1 MPVLVPGRRCASSSS
16 SATPHKNEQH
26 HREGGGR
33 DPGAWDGVPL
43 RGGITLKRAIIRR
56 RIGSNGQVAT
66 QCRIDTVVSA
76 CTAEAYDF
84 NRLFAFLESTF
95 PQVSNIQ
102 GEVIHV
108 KTPHPV
114 EQTVEA
120 FFFADGC
127 FVLWGAPSEVA
138 QLMLRFRDSIKPFE
152 VNPLTRCETETLF
165 FRHTRSD
172 AFFAG
177 MEGETI
183 VLEVPAREDADQ
195 VVKAKLAFSNG
206 LADSAKLAVLE
217 NSLEEHIERVRPI
230 PLALANGG
238 RLLVGRADVLRLT
251 GELLQFRA
259 QLNLHSELTDT
270 PEMYWSEPELEEI
283 YHKVGRVLD
292 IRQRA
297 HVLNKRLDYANELA
311 DVLRSHLSEQH
322 GLKLEWGIIALIA
335 VEVAFETLH
344 WIVD

>member
-1 MPVLVPGRRCASSSS
+1 MSNTAQ
-16 SATPHKNEQH
+16 HKNDQNARGSQETVL
-26 HREGGGR
+26 
-33 DPGAWDGVPL
+33 ASNVPL
-43 RGGITLKRAIIRR
+43 RGGITAKRAIIRR
-56 RIGSNGQVAT
+56 RIGSSGEAMT
-66 QCRIDTVVSA
+66 QSRIDTVVSA

-84 NRLFAFLESTF
+84 NRLFQFLESTF

-102 GEVIHV
+102 NEVIHV
-108 KTPHPV
+108 KTPHPM
-114 EQTVEA
+114 EQTTEA

-127 FVLWGAPSEVA
+127 YVLWGVPSEVA
-138 QLMLRFRDSIKPFE
+138 QLMLRFRESIKPFE
-152 VNPLTRCETETLF
+152 INPLENCETETLF
-165 FRHTRSD
+165 FRQTRADS
-172 AFFAG
+172 FFAG
-177 MEGETI
+177 MDGETI
-183 VLEVPAREDADQ
+183 ILDVPAREDMNQ

-217 NSLEEHIERVRPI
+217 NSLNEHIERVKPI

-238 RLLVGRADVLRLT
+238 RLFVGRADVLRLT
-251 GELLQFRA
+251 GELLNFRA

-297 HVLNKRLDYANELA
+297 HVLNRRLDYANELA

-344 WIVD
+344 WIVELTL